1 MSRHTA
7 ECLAE
12 VEFSVRGQ
20 GYRAFWSQRRSRGAV
35 EGNLQ
40 AAKVELAAADG
51 TILTDKANEKLK
63 LTEQLTGLNFE
74 RFTRSMLLSQGN
86 FAAFLNAS
94 VNDRAELLEELTGT
108 EIYSQISM
116 QVLSDLS
123 GTGTATT
130 TDQRP
135 VGWFA
140 PY

>member
-1 MSRHTA
+1 MLGKTTLLDAICLALYHQTPRLKQLSQSSNELMSRHTA

-63 LTEQLTGLNFE
+63 LTEQLTGLNF
-74 RFTRSMLLSQGN
+74 
-86 FAAFLNAS
+86 AAFYPFDVVIA
-94 VNDRAELLEELTGT
+94 G
-108 EIYSQISM
+108 QFCCFP
-116 QVLSDLS
+116 QCQC
-123 GTGTATT
+123 
-130 TDQRP
+130 QR
-135 VGWFA
+135 
-140 PY
+140 